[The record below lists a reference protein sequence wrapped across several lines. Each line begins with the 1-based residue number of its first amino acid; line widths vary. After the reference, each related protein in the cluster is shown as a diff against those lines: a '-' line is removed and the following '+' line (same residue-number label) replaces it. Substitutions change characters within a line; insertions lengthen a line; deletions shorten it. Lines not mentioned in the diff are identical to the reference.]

1 MKRVLFLLSALC
13 ITSLALAQTS
23 REEVDAHPHVA
34 MSTHSVYAA
43 PYYFKPI
50 AKAPKGYKPF
60 YISHYGRHGSR
71 HESQIQYVDFG
82 VRVTRIADS
91 LNLLTPKGKEVAK
104 YLLWA
109 ASLHEGRIGE
119 LTPLGVE
126 QHKGIAR
133 RMYARFKPVF
143 YHGAIVDS
151 RSSNY
156 TRCILS
162 MAAFNESLKEC
173 KPMLEIRMDAAEEHQ
188 NVARP
193 IRSAVS
199 NYTHRERNAADHEWH
214 KTFYA
219 WAATK
224 DFDAP
229 LKRIFTDVDAVV
241 KATGESKISLML
253 QIYKRMAFVQ
263 NQGYHDRSLLESV
276 YTPDDVYLV
285 YQSENYRWYC
295 AYFGANLPD
304 SKRYLAPMH
313 YLVDDIV
320 KYADLAI
327 EGKNSA
333 VANLRFGH
341 DYYLLAL
348 LSLLNSDQIR
358 SDIDYSSVDNIAE
371 QWRAYRFMTM
381 GSNLQMVFYRSKKS
395 DDVLVRFLENENDIT
410 LPLKSVEGPFYKW
423 SDVRKYMTDRANEW
437 KKYQTK

>member
-1 MKRVLFLLSALC
+1 MKRFLLLSVALC
-13 ITSLALAQTS
+13 IASIALAQSS
-23 REEVDAHPHVA
+23 REEIDAHPHIA
-34 MSTHSVYAA
+34 MFTHSVYAA

-50 AKAPKGYKPF
+50 ADAPKGYKPF

-71 HESQIQYVDFG
+71 HESQINYVDYG
-82 VRVTRIADS
+82 AKVARIADS
-91 LNLLTPKGKEVAK
+91 LNILTPKGKEVAK
-104 YLLWA
+104 YLIWA
-109 ASLHEGRIGE
+109 ASLHDGRIGE
-119 LTPLGVE
+119 LTRLGVE

-143 YHGAIVDS
+143 HRGAIIDS

-173 KPMLEIRMDAAEEHQ
+173 QPLLETRMDAAEEHQ

-193 IRSAVS
+193 IRSAVT

-224 DFDAP
+224 DFEAP
-229 LKRIFTDVDAVV
+229 LKRMFTDVDALC
-241 KATGESKISLML
+241 KATGESKVSLML
-253 QIYKRMAFVQ
+253 QLCKRMAFVQ
-263 NQGYHDRSLLESV
+263 NLGYHDRTLLESV
-276 YTPDDVYLV
+276 YTPDDIYLL
-285 YQSENYRWYC
+285 YESECYRWYC
-295 AYFGANLPD
+295 SYFGANLPD

-333 VANLRFGH
+333 VANFRFGH

-348 LSLLNSDQIR
+348 LALINCDQIR
-358 SDIDYSSVDNIAE
+358 SDIDYSSVENVADK
-371 QWRAYRFMTM
+371 WRAYRFMSM
-381 GSNLQMVFYRSKKS
+381 ASNLQMVFYRSKKS

-423 SDVRKYMTDRANEW
+423 NDVRKYMTDRANEL
-437 KKYQTK
+437 KKYQTR

>member
-1 MKRVLFLLSALC
+1 MKRFLFLLVALC
-13 ITSLALAQTS
+13 IASIAFAQTS
-23 REEVDAHPHVA
+23 REEIDAHPHIA
-34 MSTHSVYAA
+34 MFTHSVYAA

-50 AKAPKGYKPF
+50 ADAPKGYKPF

-71 HESQIQYVDFG
+71 HESQINYVDYG
-82 VRVTRIADS
+82 AKVARIADS
-91 LNLLTPKGKEVAK
+91 LNILTPKGKEVAK
-104 YLLWA
+104 YLIWA

-119 LTPLGVE
+119 LTRLGVE

-143 YHGAIVDS
+143 HRGAIIDS

-162 MAAFNESLKEC
+162 MTAFNESLKEC
-173 KPMLEIRMDAAEEHQ
+173 QPMLETRMDAAEEHQ

-193 IRSAVS
+193 IRSAVT

-224 DFDAP
+224 DFEAP
-229 LKRIFTDVDAVV
+229 LKRMFTDVDALC
-241 KATGESKISLML
+241 KATGESKVSLML
-253 QIYKRMAFVQ
+253 QLCKRMAFVQ
-263 NQGYHDRSLLESV
+263 NLGYHDRTLLESV
-276 YTPDDVYLV
+276 YTPDDIYLL
-285 YQSENYRWYC
+285 YESECYRWYC
-295 AYFGANLPD
+295 SYFGANLPD

-348 LSLLNSDQIR
+348 LALINCDQIR
-358 SDIDYSSVDNIAE
+358 SDIDYSSVENVADK
-371 QWRAYRFMTM
+371 WRAYRFMSM
-381 GSNLQMVFYRSKKS
+381 ASNLQMVFYRSKKS

-437 KKYQTK
+437 KKFQTK

>member
-1 MKRVLFLLSALC
+1 MKRFLLLSVALC
-13 ITSLALAQTS
+13 IASIALAQTS
-23 REEVDAHPHVA
+23 REEIDAHPHVA
-34 MSTHSVYAA
+34 MFTHSVYAA

-50 AKAPKGYKPF
+50 AEAPKGYKPF

-71 HESQIQYVDFG
+71 HESQLNYVDYG
-82 VRVTRIADS
+82 VKIARIADS

-104 YLLWA
+104 YLYWA
-109 ASLHEGRIGE
+109 ASLHEERIGE

-126 QHKGIAR
+126 QHKAIAR

-143 YHGAIVDS
+143 FNGAIVDS

-173 KPMLEIRMDAAEEHQ
+173 KPLLKTRMDAAEEHQ

-199 NYTHRERNAADHEWH
+199 NYTHRQRNVVDHEWH

-224 DFDAP
+224 DFEAP
-229 LKRIFTDVDAVV
+229 LKRMFTDVEALC
-241 KATGESKISLML
+241 KASGESKTNIML

-263 NQGYHDRSLLESV
+263 NLGYHDRTLLESV

-285 YQSENYRWYC
+285 YQAEAYRWYC
-295 AYFGANLPD
+295 SYFGANLPD
-304 SKRYLAPMH
+304 SKRYFAPMH

-320 KYADLAI
+320 KCADLAI

-341 DYYLLAL
+341 DYYLLGL
-348 LSLLNSDQIR
+348 LSLLNCDQIR
-358 SDIDYSSVDNIAE
+358 SDIDYSSVDNVAE
-371 QWRAYRFMTM
+371 KWRAYRFVSMA
-381 GSNLQMVFYRSKKS
+381 SNFQMVFYRSKKS
-395 DDVLVRFLENENDIT
+395 NDVLVRFLENENDIT

-423 SDVRKYMTDRANEW
+423 SDVRKYMLDRANALRP
-437 KKYQTK
+437 YQTK

>member
-1 MKRVLFLLSALC
+1 MKKILFILSALC
-13 ITSLALAQTS
+13 IASVALAQTS
-23 REEVDAHPHVA
+23 REDVDAHPHIA
-34 MSTHSVYAA
+34 MSTHSIYAG

-71 HESQIQYVDFG
+71 HESQINYVDFG
-82 VRVTRIADS
+82 VRVTRVADS

-109 ASLHEGRIGE
+109 ASMHKDRIGE

-143 YHGAIVDS
+143 CQGAIIDS

-173 KPMLEIRMDAAEEHQ
+173 KPMLETRMEAAEEHQ
-188 NVARP
+188 NVVRP
-193 IRSAVS
+193 IRSATS
-199 NYTHRERNAADHEWH
+199 NYTHRERNAVDHEWH
-214 KTFYA
+214 KIFYK

-224 DFDAP
+224 NFEAP
-229 LKRIFTDVDAVV
+229 LKRMFTDVDALC
-241 KATGESKISLML
+241 KAVGESKISVML
-253 QIYKRMAFVQ
+253 QIYKRLAFMQ
-263 NQGYHDRSLLESV
+263 NLGYHDRTLLESV
-276 YTPDDVYLV
+276 YTPDDCYLV

-295 AYFGANLPD
+295 SYFGANLPD

-348 LSLLNSDQIR
+348 LSLLNCDQFR
-358 SDIDYSSVDNIAE
+358 SDIDYSSVENIAE

-381 GSNLQMVFYRSKKS
+381 ASNLQMVFYRSKKS
-395 DDVLVRFLENENDIT
+395 SDVLVRLLENENDIT
-410 LPLKSVEGPFYKW
+410 LPIKSVEGPFYKW
-423 SDVRKYMTDRANEW
+423 EDLRKYMKERADYFRN
-437 KKYQTK
+437 